1 MKNGTVVI
9 QEQAS
14 NRNIDEK
21 TVEGF
26 GQEWAAFDQSSLSEA
41 ELKRQFD
48 DFFATFDLTNLG
60 EGFDL
65 GCGSGRWAKFIA
77 PLAKHLHLIDPA
89 EEALQVARR
98 NLAGA
103 TNVDFLCAGSD
114 NIPLADESQDFGYS
128 IGVLHHIPDTEQ
140 AMRDAVRKL
149 KKGGQFGT
157 YLYYRFDNRPAW
169 FRGLWRASDVIRR
182 RVSRL
187 PFGARKA
194 VTTLAAGVVYYPLA
208 RTALLLEKAGRD
220 VDGFPLAWY
229 RHRNF
234 YSMRTDALD
243 RFGTRLENR
252 FTRDEIHRMMERCG
266 LTDIKFSDRRPYW
279 VASGIKA

>member
-1 MKNGTVVI
+1 MAIQRVERRNLDDATV
-9 QEQAS
+9 
-14 NRNIDEK
+14 K
-21 TVEGF
+21 GF
-26 GQEWAAFDQSSLSEA
+26 GQEWAAFDQSDLPEE
-41 ELKRQFD
+41 ELYRQFC
-48 DFFATFDLTNLG
+48 DFFATFDLDNLG

-77 PLAKHLHLIDPA
+77 PLAKKLHLIDPA
-89 EEALQVARR
+89 EEALEVARK

-103 TNVDFLCAGSD
+103 TNVDFACAGSD

-157 YLYYRFDNRPAW
+157 YLYYRFDNRPLW
-169 FRGLWRASDVIRR
+169 FRGLWRASDIIRR
-182 RVSRL
+182 GVSRL
-187 PFGARKA
+187 PFGTRKA
-194 VTTLAAGVVYYPLA
+194 LTTLAAGAVYYPLA

-220 VDGFPLAWY
+220 VDGFPLSWY
-229 RHRNF
+229 RHREF

-252 FTRDEIHRMMERCG
+252 FTKNEIRLMMERCG
-266 LTDIKFSDRRPYW
+266 LTDIKFSNRRPYW

>member
-1 MKNGTVVI
+1 MTQI
-9 QEQAS
+9 SSAA
-14 NRNIDEK
+14 RNIDED
-21 TVEGF
+21 TVRGF
-26 GQEWAAFDQSSLSEA
+26 GQEWAAFDQSSLSEE
-41 ELKRQFD
+41 ELRRQFE

-65 GCGSGRWAKFIA
+65 GCGSGRWARFIA
-77 PLAKHLHLIDPA
+77 PLAKKLHLIDPA
-89 EEALQVARR
+89 EEALEVARR
-98 NLAGA
+98 NLVGV

-114 NIPLADESQDFGYS
+114 NIPLADGSQDFGYS

-169 FRGLWRASDVIRR
+169 FRGLWRASDILRR
-182 RVSRL
+182 GISRM

-194 VTTLAAGVVYYPLA
+194 LTTVAAGAIYYPLA

-220 VDGFPLAWY
+220 VDGFPLSWY
-229 RHRNF
+229 KHRTF

-252 FTRDEIHRMMERCG
+252 FTKKEIRLMMERCG
-266 LTDIKFSDRRPYW
+266 LANIKFSDRRPYW
-279 VASGIKA
+279 VASGTKA

>member
-1 MKNGTVVI
+1 MVA
-9 QEQAS
+9 QETSEQ
-14 NRNIDEK
+14 RNIDND
-21 TVEGF
+21 TVRGF
-26 GQEWAAFDQSSLSEA
+26 GQEWAAFDQSGLSES
-41 ELKRQFD
+41 ELRRQFE
-48 DFFATFDLTNLG
+48 DFFATFDLRDLG

-65 GCGSGRWAKFIA
+65 GCGSGRWAKFVA
-77 PLAKHLHLIDPA
+77 PLAQTLHLIDPA
-89 EEALQVARR
+89 AEALEVARR

-103 TNVDFLCAGSD
+103 ANVDFLCAGSD

-149 KKGGQFGT
+149 RKGGQFGT
-157 YLYYRFDNRPAW
+157 YLYYRFDDRPAW
-169 FRGLWRASDVIRR
+169 FKGLWRASDIIRR
-182 RVSRL
+182 NVSRL
-187 PFGARKA
+187 PFGPRKA
-194 VTTLAAGVVYYPLA
+194 LTTLAAGAVYYPLA

-220 VDGFPLAWY
+220 VDGFPLSWY
-229 RHRNF
+229 RHRTF

-252 FTRDEIHRMMERCG
+252 FTKSEIRGMMERCG